1 MKNLN
6 LNAKGFFSL
15 SVYFVLIYLIGVYY
29 YYYYERFQLILD
41 IRMNLI
47 EIYVNQISK
56 LIY

>member
-29 YYYYERFQLILD
+29 YYYERFQLILN

>member
-6 LNAKGFFSL
+6 LKAEGFFSL

-29 YYYYERFQLILD
+29 YYYERFQLILD

-47 EIYVNQISK
+47 DIYINQISELLK
-56 LIY
+56 

>member
-6 LNAKGFFSL
+6 LNSKGFFSL

-29 YYYYERFQLILD
+29 YYYERFQLILD

-47 EIYVNQISK
+47 EIYVHQISN
-56 LIY
+56 LI